1 MSANL
6 DLVRSLYADLERG
19 DFSVMDRES
28 EWREVFDPDF
38 EWHTRDDLPDA
49 GVRKGYEGI
58 VRLRDEWVQN
68 FDDMHIEVDE
78 LVGAGDDVIAVAR
91 FCGCLR
97 GSGHELD
104 VDETQVWRMRDGRA
118 TEVRAYRTTTCGACL
133 VGRSSSATSQL

>member
-1 MSANL
+1 MSESLA
-6 DLVRSLYADLERG
+6 LVRSLYADLERG
-19 DFSVMDRES
+19 DFSLMDRES
-28 EWREVFDPDF
+28 QWREVFHPDF

-78 LVGAGDDVIAVAR
+78 LMGARDNVIAVAR
-91 FCGCLR
+91 LCGCLR

-104 VDETQVWRMRDGRA
+104 VEETQVWRMRDGRA
-118 TEVRAYRTTTCGACL
+118 TEVRAYRTRSEAL
-133 VGRSSSATSQL
+133 KVVGLEE